1 MSFCDYNGIFSDFY
15 GPESSLGTNPEIE
28 YIDWLGAEAK
38 GKIQIASAKCL
49 IESLEPDLRIIFA
62 PLDLRGK
69 DEDIFKPLFKHYKV
83 PPDFVEERMYDVTQG
98 CGNQKYDD
106 GSRASWIHYL
116 CPRIDI
122 NKVTVTDQ
130 NGDFPSIIDSHPDH
144 QHPLHELTGTS
155 WAWNRAGFFLRW
167 GTPRNN
173 KTSPVTL
180 ICFSGPQYLRCRLK
194 DLANEPSWHWQKV
207 LTRPY
212 DLFVIVLDEL
222 FGEMNAQVQ
231 NVSEVFR
238 GIEIKAM
245 FRAKETAERSGEG
258 EEYADP
264 DFVGLHNVAKH
275 CIFLKEAFNAIA
287 ITTHEVEGQHERLF
301 KSDEDIETTRAMLR
315 HKRSLFK
322 SVNVRL
328 DSLTKRTDNTINLS
342 FNLVS
347 AQQNKLM
354 MNDSQIMVQDTQTM
368 KAIAI
373 VTMIFLPATTIAT
386 ICGTQFLNLD
396 TSTVP
401 YQMHVAPHF
410 AIFWAVSVI
419 VTAIVGWM
427 WWLLNE
433 KGVKLQKTVL
443 TVKSK
448 HAKQW
453 IKRKSVGHV
462 MTNGQPKAGQP
473 TAAAT
478 TGAVI
483 ELRTL

>member
-1 MSFCDYNGIFSDFY
+1 MSFCDYNDIFSDFY
-15 GPESSLGTNPEIE
+15 GPESTLGENPEIE
-28 YIDWLGAEAK
+28 YIDWFAAEAK
-38 GKIQIASAKCL
+38 GRIQITSARNLIASP
-49 IESLEPDLRIIFA
+49 EPDLRIIFA

-69 DEDIFKPLFKHYKV
+69 DEETLQPLFEHYRV

-98 CGNQKYDD
+98 CGTRKYED
-106 GSRASWIHYL
+106 GSHCSWMHYL
-116 CPRIDI
+116 CPNIDI
-122 NKVTVTDQ
+122 KKTIVTDQ
-130 NGDFPSIIDSHPDH
+130 NGSFPSVIDDHPDSN
-144 QHPLHELTGTS
+144 HPLHQLSQTS
-155 WAWNRAGFFLRW
+155 WSWNRAGYFLRW
-167 GTPRNN
+167 ATPRNN

-180 ICFSGPQYLRCRLK
+180 ICFSGPKALTLRLK
-194 DLANEPSWHWQKV
+194 DLAGEPTWHWQKV
-207 LTRPY
+207 LTKPY
-212 DLFVIVLDEL
+212 DLFVMVLDEL
-222 FGEMNAQVQ
+222 FGQMNAQVQ
-231 NVSEVFR
+231 NVSDVFR
-238 GIEIKAM
+238 GIETKAM
-245 FRAKETAERSGEG
+245 FEAQKTAERSNEG
-258 EEYADP
+258 EEYADH

-275 CIFLKEAFNAIA
+275 CIYLKEAFNAIG

-315 HKRSLFK
+315 HKKSLFK

-354 MNDSQIMVQDTQTM
+354 MIDSQIMVQDTQTM

-396 TSTVP
+396 TDTIP
-401 YQMHVAPHF
+401 YQMRVAPHF
-410 AIFWAVSVI
+410 AIFWAVSVV
-419 VTAIVGWM
+419 VTGLVGWM

-433 KGVKLQKTVL
+433 KGVKLQKTAL

-453 IKRKSVGHV
+453 IKRKGVGHV
-462 MTNGQPKAGQP
+462 MTNGQSKAGQP